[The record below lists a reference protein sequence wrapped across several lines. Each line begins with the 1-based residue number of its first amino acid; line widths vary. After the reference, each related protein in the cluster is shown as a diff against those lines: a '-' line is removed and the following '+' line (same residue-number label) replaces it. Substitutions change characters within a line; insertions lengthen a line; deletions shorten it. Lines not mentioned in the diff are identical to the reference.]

1 MPKTSKKIQGDKSR
15 PYPYTVGLSE
25 KVKEAFDSYHR
36 IIQVDLDKKLN
47 ANDALE
53 YLLKNN
59 DALEK
64 RTFKQQE
71 EIQSLRDNL
80 IEIKSHQGKTI
91 PISPEVRKLFQD
103 YQKKVAK
110 KFGKEM
116 TPSELIEWLIK
127 HK

>member
-1 MPKTSKKIQGDKSR
+1 MPKSSKKIPGDKLR
-15 PYPYTVGLSE
+15 PYPYTVGLTE
-25 KVKEAFDSYHR
+25 KVKEDFDSYHR
-36 IIQVDLDKKLN
+36 IIQADLDKRLN
-47 ANDALE
+47 ACEALE

-64 RTFKQQE
+64 RTIGLLEETQDLQQK
-71 EIQSLRDNL
+71 LFDL
-80 IEIKSHQGKTI
+80 KAHQGKTI

-103 YQKKVAK
+103 FLKKIEK

-127 HK
+127 YK